1 MIPLRRDRNFT
12 LLLSGRVISYAGD
25 QIQDFAFLLLVLAM
39 TGSSGQSGFVL
50 GLNTVSYLLFGLVAG
65 ALADRW
71 DRRRT
76 MIWCELGRAA
86 LAGSVA
92 AALWLDRLTLPHLY
106 AVAALAGVLTTLF
119 EAASAAALPSIV
131 GPDRLSRALGV
142 TQGVLNTLRVG
153 GASIAALVHGLGRT
167 VPFVVNAVS
176 FVASAAALRLMR
188 APFQGERPA
197 AAPAGRVTAEIR
209 EGLGWLWRQP
219 VIRLLTLVQT
229 GDNLRYGAGYLV
241 IVTLAQG
248 VGASPAQIGL
258 IFSGAAVGALAG
270 SLLADRVT
278 RRFPLGGIAVT
289 MLWVEALVFPLYAAA
304 PGPLLLGLVAAA
316 ESVIAPICSVAIGT
330 HRLTVTPEPL
340 RGRTS
345 AAVQTLTMGALSIGT
360 MLGGAMIAAIGPQAT
375 TLALG
380 GWLALLALFATAN
393 RDVRTAALTLAE
405 RP

>member
-12 LLLSGRVISYAGD
+12 LLLSGRVISSAGD
-25 QIQDFAFLLLVLAM
+25 HIQDFAFLLLVLAM

-50 GLNTVSYLLFGLVAG
+50 GLNTASYLLFGLVAG

-86 LAGSVA
+86 LAGGVA
-92 AALWLDRLTLPHLY
+92 LALWLDRLTLPHLY

-119 EAASAAALPSIV
+119 EAAGTAALPSIV
-131 GPDRLSRALGV
+131 GPDRLTRALGV
-142 TQGVLNTLRVG
+142 TQGALNTLRVG
-153 GASIAALVHGLGRT
+153 GASIAALVHELGRT
-167 VPFVVNAVS
+167 APFVVNAVS

-209 EGLGWLWRQP
+209 EGVGWLWRQP
-219 VIRLLTLVQT
+219 VIRLFALVQT

-248 VGASPAQIGL
+248 VGATSVQIGL

-270 SLLADRVT
+270 SLLAERAA
-278 RRFPLGGIAVT
+278 RRFPLGAIAVT
-289 MLWVEALVFPLYAAA
+289 MLWVEALLFPLYAVA
-304 PGPLLLGLVAAA
+304 PGPLALGLVAAA
-316 ESVIAPICSVAIGT
+316 ESVIAPICAVAITT
-330 HRLTVTPEPL
+330 HRLAVTPEPL

-360 MLGGAMIAAIGPQAT
+360 MLGGAMIAALGPRAT

-380 GWLALLALFATAN
+380 GWLVLLALFATTN
-393 RDVRTAALTLAE
+393 RHLRTAA
-405 RP
+405 P

>member
-1 MIPLRRDRNFT
+1 MVPLRRDRNFA
-12 LLLSGRVISYAGD
+12 LLLSGQVVSYAGD

-92 AALWLDRLTLPHLY
+92 LALWLERLTLPHLY

-119 EAASAAALPSIV
+119 QAANSAALPSIV
-131 GPDRLSRALGV
+131 GPDRLTRALGV

-153 GASIAALVHGLGRT
+153 GASLAALVHGLGRT
-167 VPFVVNAVS
+167 APFVVNALS
-176 FVASAAALRLMR
+176 FLASAATLRLMR
-188 APFQGERPA
+188 APFQDARPP
-197 AAPAGRVTAEIR
+197 AAPAGRVTAEVR
-209 EGLGWLWRQP
+209 EGLGRLWRQP

-248 VGASPAQIGL
+248 VGASPTQIGL

-270 SLLADRVT
+270 SLMADRAS
-278 RRFPLGGIAVT
+278 RRFPLGKIAVV
-289 MLWVEALVFPLYAAA
+289 MLWVEALMFPLYAAA
-304 PGPLLLGLVAAA
+304 PSPLLLGLVAAA
-316 ESVIAPICSVAIGT
+316 ESVIAPIYSVAITT
-330 HRLTVTPEPL
+330 HRLAATPDPL

-360 MLGGAMIAAIGPQAT
+360 MLGGVMIATMGPRTT
-375 TLALG
+375 TLVLS
-380 GWLALLALFATAN
+380 GWLILLAVLATAN
-393 RDVRTAALTLAE
+393 RHIRTARTVV
-405 RP
+405 PPQ

>member
-1 MIPLRRDRNFT
+1 MVPLRRDRNFT

-50 GLNTVSYLLFGLVAG
+50 GLNTASYLLFGLVAG

-86 LAGSVA
+86 LAGGVA
-92 AALWLDRLTLPHLY
+92 LALWLDRLTLPHLY
-106 AVAALAGVLTTLF
+106 AVAVLAGVLTTLF
-119 EAASAAALPSIV
+119 EAANAAALPSIV
-131 GPDRLSRALGV
+131 GPDRLTRALGV

-167 VPFVVNAVS
+167 APFVVNAVS

-197 AAPAGRVTAEIR
+197 TAPAGRVTAEIR
-209 EGLGWLWRQP
+209 EGLGWLWRHR
-219 VIRLLTLVQT
+219 VIRLFALVQT

-248 VGASPAQIGL
+248 VGAGPAQIGL

-270 SLLADRVT
+270 SLLADRAA

-304 PGPLLLGLVAAA
+304 PGPLSLGLIAAA
-316 ESVIAPICSVAIGT
+316 ESVIAPIYGVAIST
-330 HRLTVTPEPL
+330 HRLTVTPEHL

-360 MLGGAMIAAIGPQAT
+360 MLGGALIAAIGPRAT
-375 TLALG
+375 TLVLG
-380 GWLALLALFATAN
+380 GWLVLLALFATTN
-393 RDVRTAALTLAE
+393 RHLRAAA
-405 RP
+405 P